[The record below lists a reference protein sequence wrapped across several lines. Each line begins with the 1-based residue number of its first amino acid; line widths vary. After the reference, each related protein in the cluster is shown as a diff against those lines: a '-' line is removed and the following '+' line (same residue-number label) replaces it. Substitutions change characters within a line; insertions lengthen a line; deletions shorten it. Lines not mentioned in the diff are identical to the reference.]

1 MAPAT
6 TKRRSPGTEE
16 LRKVRDRELE
26 LRRLSGDV
34 SCADCR
40 RLKLKCDKK
49 IPCSSCV
56 RRGADSLCP
65 LGARGGSNQNSRRAL
80 LNTSSHF
87 FERWKRKATLLSER
101 VRALEDALAVES
113 GARGGSRSHP
123 LLAEEL
129 LEIKQTFSDDES
141 DDDDD
146 EEEEQANQLL
156 GAFGTLSIDESRTM
170 RYLGPASSESA
181 LLMEVLENSAPRLPI
196 SSLESGHL
204 SRETIRSSRSFPFA
218 PLFLDQSEES
228 LLSQLISYLPPFERA
243 TALYEAFFRNLSWF
257 AAPVERSCVVSEIV
271 PIFYPR
277 RKPALPG
284 SIRADHA
291 HDLALLFALFA
302 CGAAGDLTQSPSN
315 DEAVQFHTLAKA
327 GMGVKSIMHGASLT
341 GVQTLYLLGA
351 YDIYTGQKKSQEDAW
366 KMVALGSCM
375 AASIGLHRDPSRWGF
390 DAKMIE
396 RRRRVFWEIY
406 LIDTWRSLESGRPS
420 TFRPAV
426 VDCELPSDTFATI
439 GEDGEVIE
447 SVGYWRYRFLR
458 DIAADIC
465 EKVTSAR
472 PLRYRDVL
480 ELDRKIRDF
489 PLHPFAV
496 SHRPQDLGVDEEF
509 RKIYPL
515 VTAWNKEES
524 LMYIH
529 RNFFARAILDFPDNP
544 MRSPFA
550 ASFLATYRSAC
561 NVIRI
566 CRENMHL
573 MYLTILRVWHVWSL
587 CLTSG
592 VIAGAVASL
601 GTSVSFATSAF
612 VELEYTIALFEK
624 FCDHKVAKHGLPLLR
639 RIREKAIVAL
649 RYPRTHNPTNA
660 DTAGQRAIFPTIRKE
675 TDGAG
680 EELLI
685 FRGTTRIVERRSAS
699 SPADHNG
706 SLLPGRDSL
715 AGSESYAE
723 TVRKPDFIGNSLPPR
738 NPLAAHNQRYT
749 APVVDFQNNRS
760 VCEDT
765 QSTGT
770 FHVPQAS
777 SDTWLSELEGMFG
790 PSAALQQPSVS
801 NEQQAG
807 GMPPASDWPADT
819 YAQQPMPVPN
829 NFYDLTN
836 IPTFPYD
843 GSAGTADSAPD
854 DSAPDVVLNEAVST
868 EDWRR
873 FMQQSGFSSTPPFDF
888 VLDSFLSPGNSTA
901 PDWQRDPTATTF

>member
-1 MAPAT
+1 MAPTT
-6 TKRRSPGTEE
+6 TKRRSQGTEE

-56 RRGADSLCP
+56 RRGAEILCP
-65 LGARGGSNQNSRRAL
+65 LGVRGGISQNSRSTL
-80 LNTSSHF
+80 MNTSSHF
-87 FERWKRKATLLSER
+87 SERWKSKATLLSER
-101 VRALEDALAVES
+101 IRALEDALTVES
-113 GARGGSRSHP
+113 EARGGSGSHP
-123 LLAEEL
+123 LLDEEL
-129 LEIKQTFSDDES
+129 LEIKQCLSDDES
-141 DDDDD
+141 DGDDY
-146 EEEEQANQLL
+146 EEAQADQLL
-156 GAFGTLSIDESRTM
+156 GAFGTLSIDESRII
-170 RYLGPASSESA
+170 RYLGPAASESA
-181 LLMEVLENSAPRLPI
+181 LLMEVLENSAPPRLPI
-196 SSLESGHL
+196 TSSESGHL
-204 SRETIRSSRSFPFA
+204 SREITHSSRSFPFA

-257 AAPVERSCVVSEIV
+257 ASPVERSCFVSEIV
-271 PIFYPR
+271 PMFYPR

-284 SIRADHA
+284 NIHADHA

-315 DEAVQFHTLAKA
+315 DEAVQYHTLAKA
-327 GMGVKSIMHGASLT
+327 AMGVKSIMHGASLT

-366 KMVALGSCM
+366 KMVTLGSCM
-375 AASIGLHRDPSRWGF
+375 AATIGLHRDPSRWGF

-420 TFRPAV
+420 IFRPCV
-426 VDCELPSDTFATI
+426 VDCEFPSDTFATI

-447 SVGYWRYRFLR
+447 SVGHWRYRFLR
-458 DIAADIC
+458 DIATDIC

-472 PLRYRDVL
+472 PLKYRDVL

-496 SHRPQDLGVDEEF
+496 KHRPQDLGVDEEF
-509 RKIYPL
+509 HKIYPL

-529 RNFFARAILDFPDNP
+529 RNFFARAILDFPDSP

-561 NVIRI
+561 NVMRV

-573 MYLTILRVWHVWSL
+573 TYLTILRVWHVWSL

-612 VELEYTIALFEK
+612 VELEYTIALFEN
-624 FCDHKVAKHGLPLLR
+624 FCDHKLAKYGLHLLR
-639 RIREKAIVAL
+639 RLREKAIVAL
-649 RYPRTHNPTNA
+649 RSPRTHNQTNA
-660 DTAGQRAIFPTIRKE
+660 DTAGQRAIIPAIRKE
-675 TDGAG
+675 TDGAD

-699 SPADHNG
+699 SPADRNG
-706 SLLPGRDSL
+706 SLLPGQDSL
-715 AGSESYAE
+715 ASSESYAE
-723 TVRKPDFIGNSLPPR
+723 TVRKPDCFDNSLPPR
-738 NPLAAHNQRYT
+738 NPLVAHNQQCA
-749 APVVDFQNNRS
+749 APVGDFQNSRS

-790 PSAALQQPSVS
+790 PSSALQQPNLHSVAD
-801 NEQQAG
+801 EQQAG
-807 GMPPASDWPADT
+807 GMPSASDWPAGS
-819 YAQQPMPVPN
+819 YGQQPMSVPN
-829 NFYDLTN
+829 DFYELTN

-843 GSAGTADSAPD
+843 GRAGTADSAPD
-854 DSAPDVVLNEAVST
+854 VVSNETVST
-868 EDWRR
+868 EDWHR
-873 FMQQSGFSSTPPFDF
+873 FMQQSGFSGTPPFDF
-888 VLDSFLSPGNSTA
+888 ALDSFLSPGNSTA
-901 PDWQRDPTATTF
+901 PDWQPVHTATTF

>member
-1 MAPAT
+1 MAPTT
-6 TKRRSPGTEE
+6 TKRRSSGTEE

-26 LRRLSGDV
+26 LRRLSGNV

-49 IPCSSCV
+49 IPCSSCI
-56 RRGADSLCP
+56 RRGAESLCP
-65 LGARGGSNQNSRRAL
+65 LGARGSCNQNSRSAL
-80 LNTSSHF
+80 SNTSSHF

-113 GARGGSRSHP
+113 GARGGSGSHP

-129 LEIKQTFSDDES
+129 LEIKQILSDDES

-146 EEEEQANQLL
+146 DEDQADQLL

-181 LLMEVLENSAPRLPI
+181 LLMEVLENSAPPRLPI
-196 SSLESGHL
+196 TSSESGHF
-204 SRETIRSSRSFPFA
+204 SRELIHSSRSFPFA

-243 TALYEAFFRNLSWF
+243 TALYEAFFRNLSWL
-257 AAPVERSCVVSEIV
+257 AAPVDRSSFVSEIV
-271 PIFYPR
+271 SLFYPR
-277 RKPALPG
+277 RKPGLPG
-284 SIRADHA
+284 SIHADHA

-302 CGAAGDLTQSPSN
+302 CGAAGDLTQNPLN
-315 DEAVQFHTLAKA
+315 DEAVQYHTLAKA
-327 GMGVKSIMHGASLT
+327 AMGVKSIMHGASLT

-351 YDIYTGQKKSQEDAW
+351 YDIYTGQKKSQEDSW
-366 KMVALGSCM
+366 KMATLGSCM
-375 AASIGLHRDPSRWGF
+375 AASCLYAVDRDPSRWGF

-420 TFRPAV
+420 TFRPSV

-439 GEDGEVIE
+439 GEDGEIIE

-489 PLHPFAV
+489 PLHPFAIN
-496 SHRPQDLGVDEEF
+496 HRPQDLGIDEEF

-515 VTAWNKEES
+515 VTAWSKEES

-660 DTAGQRAIFPTIRKE
+660 DTAGRRAIFPTIRKE
-675 TDGAG
+675 TDGAD

-685 FRGTTRIVERRSAS
+685 FRGTTRIVERRSSS

-706 SLLPGRDSL
+706 SFLPGQDSL
-715 AGSESYAE
+715 AGSESYVE
-723 TVRKPDFIGNSLPPR
+723 TVRKTDLFDNSLSPR

-749 APVVDFQNNRS
+749 TPAVDFQNNRS

-770 FHVPQAS
+770 FHAPQAS
-777 SDTWLSELEGMFG
+777 SDTWLSELEGMLG
-790 PSAALQQPSVS
+790 PSAALQQPNLHSVS

-807 GMPPASDWPADT
+807 GIPSASDWSADT
-819 YAQQPMPVPN
+819 YAQQPMSVPN
-829 NFYDLTN
+829 NFYDSTN
-836 IPTFPYD
+836 TPILSYD
-843 GSAGTADSAPD
+843 GSAGMADSAPD
-854 DSAPDVVLNEAVST
+854 VALNETVST

-873 FMQQSGFSSTPPFDF
+873 FMQQSGFSSTPPFDSAF
-888 VLDSFLSPGNSTA
+888 DSFLSPGNSTA
-901 PDWQRDPTATTF
+901 PDWQRVPTSTTF